1 MQLREGVPVT
11 LGSVMGAEPLVS
23 LSPRWVWG
31 QGCPEGRQC
40 PVLRAG
46 APTVA
51 VELLGM
57 SRSQHPVCLLHPNI
71 PHAQGGSPGSGPPAG
86 AQPPA
91 GPDSCSWTAPPGASS
106 LSDSSRDEPGAKRL
120 LPKYLPA
127 PRRWRILPPGMRG
140 GAQHLKPGRE
150 FGARAKCETVGSVWS
165 GGGSAVP
172 AWQQLPPP
180 VWLCPHAP
188 PLQCLPN
195 VQYQHFGSRG
205 FLHVVIP
212 GFI

>member
-1 MQLREGVPVT
+1 MPSAACRCSHRWLWSCWTCPGASIPFVSSIQTSHVP
-11 LGSVMGAEPLVS
+11 
-23 LSPRWVWG
+23 
-31 QGCPEGRQC
+31 
-40 PVLRAG
+40 RAIPQ
-46 APTVA
+46 APDP
-51 VELLGM
+51 
-57 SRSQHPVCLLHPNI
+57 Q
-71 PHAQGGSPGSGPPAG
+71 PGHSHL
-86 AQPPA
+86 QV
-91 GPDSCSWTAPPGASS
+91 PDSCSWTAPPGASS
-106 LSDSSRDEPGAKRL
+106 LSNSRRDEPGAKRL

-127 PRRWRILPPGMRG
+127 PRRWRILPPGMGG